1 MSSPEQLQ
9 TNSERGVESK
19 EAAAEQ
25 LEKLRSNPES
35 AVEISPRDAEKRAEN
50 ARFEALETAIS
61 IESGS
66 KEKMKGNESSAP
78 KRRGPISKKQK
89 EASFKRQMKEV
100 QTQLSP
106 TSRLFSKVI
115 HNKAI
120 EKTSELVGATV
131 ARPNAILAGAV
142 SAFILTLGIYLLA
155 KNLGYVLSGFETI
168 GTFILGWIIGILYDY
183 FRVLITGKP

>member
-9 TNSERGVESK
+9 TNSESGVESK